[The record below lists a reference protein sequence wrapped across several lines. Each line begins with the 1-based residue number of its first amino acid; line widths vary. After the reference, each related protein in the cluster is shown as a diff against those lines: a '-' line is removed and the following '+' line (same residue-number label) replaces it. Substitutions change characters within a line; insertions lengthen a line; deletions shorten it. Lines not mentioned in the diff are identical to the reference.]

1 MNKINYTTN
10 IKSMI
15 PSKVHAVLDYL
26 MGMILIAAPW
36 LLGFADNTAA
46 TILPVVLG
54 ASTFVYSLFTDYEYS
69 MVRMIPFKAHLT
81 LDFASGV
88 LLLVSPWLFGF
99 SDRMY
104 LPHVIL
110 GAIEIGAVLMTKPKP
125 VTEAEK
131 V

>member
-1 MNKINYTTN
+1 
-10 IKSMI
+10 MI

-54 ASTFVYSLFTDYEYS
+54 ASTLVYSLFTDYEYS
-69 MVRMIPFKAHLT
+69 IVRMIPFKAHLT